1 MIVCWLTEWGKKWY
15 SISMEEMMR
24 RYKNIPFVSAVLV
37 IVNIIVFLICTFT
50 GDLLYNM
57 GGVDRW
63 SVVIQQDFGRLLWA
77 MFLHVDI
84 AHLFNNMLILFFLG
98 SMIEKEIGHIRY
110 AVIYF
115 LSGVGGNVLSVAVK
129 ALTGD
134 NAVSVGASGA
144 VFGLDGLLLAMVLF
158 SRKFRSTV
166 TPRRVVLMILLSL
179 YGGFTGGNID
189 NAAHVGGLIV
199 GFVCGGIMCAAE
211 RDRKTF

>member
-57 GGVDRW
+57 GGVGRW

-77 MFLHVDI
+77 MFLHANI

-115 LSGVGGNVLSVAVK
+115 LSGVGGNVLSVAMK
-129 ALTGD
+129 AVTGD
-134 NAVSVGASGA
+134 DAVSVGASGA
-144 VFGLDGLLLAMVLF
+144 IFGLDGLLLAMVLF

-211 RDRKTF
+211 RT